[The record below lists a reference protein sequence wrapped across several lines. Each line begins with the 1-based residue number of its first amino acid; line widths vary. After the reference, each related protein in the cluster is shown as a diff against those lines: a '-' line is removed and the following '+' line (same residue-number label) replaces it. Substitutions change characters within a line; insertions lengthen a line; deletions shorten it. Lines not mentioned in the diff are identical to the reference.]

1 MYHGRADRYLP
12 AHRLLMRALLN
23 GGTLGGRAMKLRHQ
37 PDGVIIRALLPKD
50 VELFR
55 SLRLQ
60 ALEDSPDAYVETLE
74 GARDC
79 DWEART
85 GRLFVL
91 DPPISV
97 AYVALVRDLPVAM
110 IIAGHKDH
118 NDSPFLAAMWVHPDF
133 RRRGIGRSLVDRALV
148 FLSST
153 GQRYVSLWVTE
164 SHADVFQFYESLGFE
179 RTGAKSTLR
188 SGSEITIL
196 EMARALSKI
205 SLRSTRAAGA

>member
-1 MYHGRADRYLP
+1 M
-12 AHRLLMRALLN
+12 
-23 GGTLGGRAMKLRHQ
+23 TLRRQ
-37 PDGVIIRALLPKD
+37 SDDVIVRALLPTD

-60 ALEDSPDAYVETLE
+60 ALEDSLDAYVETLE

-79 DWEART
+79 DWGART
-85 GRLFVL
+85 GRLFVF
-91 DPPISV
+91 DPPTSA
-97 AYVALVRDLPVAM
+97 AYVALVGDRPVAM

-133 RRRGIGRSLVDRALV
+133 RRRGIGHSLVDRALA

-153 GQRYVSLWVTE
+153 GQKYVSLWVTE
-164 SHADVFQFYESLGFE
+164 SHADVFQFYESLGFQ

-196 EMARALSKI
+196 EMARALSRI
-205 SLRSTRAAGA
+205 

>member
-1 MYHGRADRYLP
+1 MNVQ
-12 AHRLLMRALLN
+12 HRS
-23 GGTLGGRAMKLRHQ
+23 
-37 PDGVIIRALLPKD
+37 DDVIVRALLPRD

-74 GARDC
+74 GARNC
-79 DWEART
+79 DWDARAA
-85 GRLFVL
+85 RLFVL
-91 DPPISV
+91 DPPTSV

-118 NDSPFLAAMWVHPDF
+118 NGFPFLAAMWVHPDF
-133 RRRGIGRSLVDRALV
+133 RRRGIGRSLVDRALA
-148 FLSST
+148 FLSAT

-164 SHADVFQFYESLGFE
+164 SHADVFQFYERLGFE

-188 SGSEITIL
+188 PGSEITIL
-196 EMARALSKI
+196 EMARALTKI
-205 SLRSTRAAGA
+205 

>member
-1 MYHGRADRYLP
+1 M
-12 AHRLLMRALLN
+12 N
-23 GGTLGGRAMKLRHQ
+23 LRRQ
-37 PDGVIIRALLPKD
+37 SDDVIVRELLPGD
-50 VELFR
+50 VEIFR

-91 DPPISV
+91 DPPTSV
-97 AYVALVRDLPVAM
+97 AYVALLRDLPVAM

-133 RRRGIGRSLVDRALV
+133 RRRGIGHSLVERALA

-153 GQRYVSLWVTE
+153 GRKYVSLWVTE
-164 SHADVFQFYESLGFE
+164 SHADVFQFYESLGFQ
-179 RTGAKSTLR
+179 RTGAKSILR
-188 SGSEITIL
+188 SGSEVSIL
-196 EMARALSKI
+196 EMARALAK
-205 SLRSTRAAGA
+205 T